1 MRAAG
6 RRKILNKSA
15 PKPKQVPVGV
25 TKTRRN
31 QNPNFDLIIFDC
43 DGVLV
48 DSEVISCRVHAD
60 VLTRHGYPI
69 TAEQVHR
76 RFLGRTAREATLEV
90 ERELGRPL
98 PDSYDSERQT
108 TLLAA
113 LADTVEA
120 IPYLD
125 AALDAIDARICVA
138 SSAAHEKIFTTLS
151 RTGLYD
157 RFAPNIFSGT
167 QVSHGKPA
175 PDLFLFAARQMAAL
189 PGQCLVIEDS
199 VPGVTGARAAGMT
212 VLGFHGG
219 SHCRPGDG
227 EALRAAGAAVTFDDM
242 RQLPGL
248 IGRFAAIHAPE

>member
-1 MRAAG
+1 MAFSGERE
-6 RRKILNKSA
+6 
-15 PKPKQVPVGV
+15 PVRV
-25 TKTRRN
+25 KRTR
-31 QNPNFDLIIFDC
+31 QDKAPNFDLVIFDC

-60 VLTRHGYPI
+60 VLTRYGYPI
-69 TAEQVHR
+69 TAEQVHQ
-76 RFLGRTAREATLEV
+76 RFLGRTARDATAEI

-98 PDSYDSERQT
+98 PESYDLERRT

-120 IPYLD
+120 IPYLH

-138 SSAAHEKIFTTLS
+138 SSAAHDKIFTTLS
-151 RTGLYD
+151 RTGLYQ
-157 RFAPNIFSGT
+157 RFAPHIFSGT

-189 PGQCLVIEDS
+189 PRQCVVIEDS

-227 EALRAAGAAVTFDDM
+227 EALRAAGAAATFDDM
-242 RQLPGL
+242 RLLPAMIER
-248 IGRFAAIHAPE
+248 IGAN

>member
-1 MRAAG
+1 
-6 RRKILNKSA
+6 LSHL
-15 PKPKQVPVGV
+15 
-25 TKTRRN
+25 
-31 QNPNFDLIIFDC
+31 DLVIFDC

-60 VLTRHGYPI
+60 VLTRYGYPI
-69 TAEQVHR
+69 SAEQVHQ
-76 RFLGRTAREATLEV
+76 RFLGRSARDATTEI

-98 PDSYDSERQT
+98 AESYELDRRT

-120 IPYLD
+120 IPHLHQT
-125 AALDAIDARICVA
+125 LDAIDARICVA

-151 RTGLYD
+151 RVGLYQ

-175 PDLFLFAARQMAAL
+175 PDLFLLAAERMAAV
-189 PGQCLVIEDS
+189 PGRCVVIEDS
-199 VPGVTGARAAGMT
+199 VPGVTGALAAGMT

-227 EALRAAGAAVTFDDM
+227 AALRAAGAMATFDDM

-248 IGRFAAIHAPE
+248 IRQIAN